1 MHFSRAFLFE
11 SSLQKISIRKFII
24 IFNCFRIFRTWYFS
38 SFHHICILCQ
48 LQPNLID
55 WINGLDTSKREKK
68 QKKKNN
74 CLPLFVSMSLC
85 RKKKNNQNQ
94 IVIFFYTENKVSENQ
109 REMFTSSNN
118 LTINFQEYNEKNVQ
132 YSMEMLVCNNMTYGL
147 NL

>member
-1 MHFSRAFLFE
+1 
-11 SSLQKISIRKFII
+11 
-24 IFNCFRIFRTWYFS
+24 
-38 SFHHICILCQ
+38 
-48 LQPNLID
+48 
-55 WINGLDTSKREKK
+55 
-68 QKKKNN
+68 
-74 CLPLFVSMSLC
+74 MSLC